1 MECVQTVRILQIITL
16 VISKGITDAE
26 NGANN
31 GLDLAKMIITVIIIG
46 KQSIRKN
53 ICTWNFG
60 FNTLEE
66 RKLIDMEI
74 KLKEID
80 KDTLKVGDWV
90 GIAREVS
97 YGWCS
102 SFRHKLIYPAKITRI
117 TPKRTKFFTDK
128 FGEHDKREI
137 FYECDDQAA
146 RETFLAKAFRDIQD
160 GIFELTELKRNDYI
174 GRISDEDLPEVA
186 KHMEAMMK
194 ILKKYKEN

>member
-1 MECVQTVRILQIITL
+1 MFRL
-16 VISKGITDAE
+16 
-26 NGANN
+26 
-31 GLDLAKMIITVIIIG
+31 
-46 KQSIRKN
+46 
-53 ICTWNFG
+53 G

-90 GIAREVS
+90 GIARDVS
-97 YGWCS
+97 YGWSS
-102 SFRHKLIYPAKITRI
+102 SFRHKMIYPAKITRI
-117 TPKRTKFFTDK
+117 TPKRTKIFTDK
-128 FGEHDKREI
+128 FGEHNKYEI
-137 FYECDDQAA
+137 FYECDGEAE

-160 GIFELTELKRNDYI
+160 GIFELNELKRNDYI

-194 ILKKYKEN
+194 IMKKYKGN